1 MTMSLVRYEAA
12 CRALAEATR
21 VDEVKDIRDKA
32 IAMQAYAAQAKDTQ
46 LIGYATEIRLRAER
60 RAGEM
65 LAEMKENGGRQT
77 AGRPEINGSA
87 ALPLL
92 GTLGVTKTQ
101 SSRWQQLAKLAEEK
115 FEERLRRAKLAAENS
130 TTSAPGYSKV
140 DFSGDF
146 EWYTPPFFID
156 LAREVLGEI
165 DLDPASCEQA
175 QETVKAKAYFA
186 KADDGLTKEWRG
198 CIWLNPP
205 YAQPY
210 IVKFVEKMVEE
221 YEGGRIH
228 QAIMLTHNY
237 TDTEWFHIGSKHCT
251 AICFTRG
258 RIKFVNKD
266 GDTGQP
272 SQGQAFF
279 YFGNLPLQF
288 KAVFETIG
296 CVWTR

>member
-115 FEERLRRAKLAAENS
+115 FEERLQRAKLAAENS
-130 TTSAPGYSKV
+130 TTSAP
-140 DFSGDF
+140 
-146 EWYTPPFFID
+146 
-156 LAREVLGEI
+156 R
-165 DLDPASCEQA
+165 
-175 QETVKAKAYFA
+175 
-186 KADDGLTKEWRG
+186 
-198 CIWLNPP
+198 
-205 YAQPY
+205 
-210 IVKFVEKMVEE
+210 M
-221 YEGGRIH
+221 
-228 QAIMLTHNY
+228 
-237 TDTEWFHIGSKHCT
+237 
-251 AICFTRG
+251 
-258 RIKFVNKD
+258 
-266 GDTGQP
+266 
-272 SQGQAFF
+272 
-279 YFGNLPLQF
+279 
-288 KAVFETIG
+288 
-296 CVWTR
+296 